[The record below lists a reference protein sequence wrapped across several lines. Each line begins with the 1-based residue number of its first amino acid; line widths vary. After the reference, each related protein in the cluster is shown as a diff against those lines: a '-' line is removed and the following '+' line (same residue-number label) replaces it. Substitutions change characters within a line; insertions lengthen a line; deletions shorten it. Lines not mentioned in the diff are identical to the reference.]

1 MPANNIRQ
9 IATSIK
15 TNYDKIPNANKTKK
29 DAEIAQAGLNTC
41 FRNAI
46 GIDPTVR
53 DDLTLNDDS
62 LNNIERHLFTESE
75 HTPTSSSSIAKI
87 EEDNDEIIAFCK
99 ALDLG
104 QITETEND
112 ADSITDAIGSSA
124 SITGQETIT
133 EYASEVLAN
142 PLDISNNARINTIK
156 AARKVLDLDSPSKL
170 NNFSLIT
177 TIAKWLVIIIKS
189 KFELSQK
196 TLEDAL
202 FYEKETKEVC
212 DLVESSELTFTS
224 PIFKG
229 KEKESDAIEYINNI
243 FQNAREAVSSRLI
256 SFLPG
261 YDYFINEEKPDQDV
275 SSSAAIDN
283 TLTTTSGTPRKALK
297 YD

>member
-15 TNYDKIPNANKTKK
+15 TNYDKIPNENKTKK

-75 HTPTSSSSIAKI
+75 HTPTSSSSIAK
-87 EEDNDEIIAFCK
+87 EKDDEMIAFCK

-104 QITETEND
+104 QITEND
-112 ADSITDAIGSSA
+112 DDSITDAIGSSA

-133 EYASEVLAN
+133 EYVSEVLAN

-177 TIAKWLVIIIKS
+177 TIAKWLVTVIKS

-202 FYEKETKEVC
+202 FYEKETKEVR

-229 KEKESDAIEYINNI
+229 KEKESDRIEYINNI

-261 YDYFINEEKPDQDV
+261 YDCFTNEEKPDQDV

-283 TLTTTSGTPRKALK
+283 TLPTTSGTPRKALK

>member
-15 TNYDKIPNANKTKK
+15 TNYDKIPNENKTKK

-99 ALDLG
+99 ALDLE
-104 QITETEND
+104 QIPEND
-112 ADSITDAIGSSA
+112 DDSITDAIGSSA

-229 KEKESDAIEYINNI
+229 KEKESDRIEYINNI
-243 FQNAREAVSSRLI
+243 LQNAREAVSSRLI

-261 YDYFINEEKPDQDV
+261 YDCFTNEEKPDQNV